1 MFFVRS
7 ASSRDIPALVSLLA
21 DSWRATYDTLYGV
34 EKVTQLIAEWH
45 SPEAIARNLARPDG
59 EYLVADDGKELGGM
73 AFASMSGSDDVKS
86 IKLHQLYVRPGFHRM
101 GIGRDLFADIETCFP
116 DAKRLL
122 LEVDPDNAQ
131 AIAFYRGVGMD
142 VTSQTQNCGGGD
154 SGIPALI
161 MEKPLGI

>member
-7 ASSRDIPALVSLLA
+7 ASSRDIPALVKLLA
-21 DSWRATYDTLYGV
+21 DSWHATYDPLYGF
-34 EKVTQLIAEWH
+34 EKVDQLIAEWH
-45 SPEAIARNLARPDG
+45 SSEAIATNIARPDG

-131 AIAFYRGVGMD
+131 AIAFYHGVGMH
-142 VTSQTQNCGGGD
+142 VTGRTENCGGGE